1 MKCNL
6 YLGLYSKPLGST
18 EVFLRIDM
26 TTLSLHVGVPD
37 LELATQNRHQVC
49 RLRYP
54 ALLGR
59 RLEKRHKDL
68 LELLMTPMCEKYY
81 IDLLF

>member
-1 MKCNL
+1 MQPI
-6 YLGLYSKPLGST
+6 LGFILQALGKHRNIP
-18 EVFLRIDM
+18 ENRYD
-26 TTLSLHVGVPD
+26 TLSLHVGVPD
-37 LELATQNRHQVC
+37 LESATQHRHQVC